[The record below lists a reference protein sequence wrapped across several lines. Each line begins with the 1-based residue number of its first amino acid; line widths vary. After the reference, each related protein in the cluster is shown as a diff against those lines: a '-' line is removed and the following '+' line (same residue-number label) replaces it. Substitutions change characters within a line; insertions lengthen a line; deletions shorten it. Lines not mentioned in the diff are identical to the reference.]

1 MEGAVDIASL
11 GPGGIPQSQEEM
23 QQRQAQMAEKEEQRK
38 SILDQILDSAASDRL
53 KRLNLVRK
61 EKARSVEDSLIK
73 AAMSGQLKNKI
84 SDEQLIAMLEQIG
97 GGDSAEGGGGKKA
110 VKIQRR
116 SYGMDSDDDDND
128 DDLM

>member
-11 GPGGIPQSQEEM
+11 GPGGIPGSQEEM

-61 EKARSVEDSLIK
+61 DKARSVEDSLIK
-73 AAMSGQLKNKI
+73 AAMSGQLRNKI
-84 SDEQLIAMLEQIG
+84 SDEQLIGMLEQIG
-97 GGDSAEGGGGKKA
+97 GGDGAEGGGGKKA
-110 VKIQRR
+110 VMIQRR